1 MSANGAFSIRF
12 WIISRA
18 FKITF
23 YQLST
28 VKQKILKS
36 NPTGTP
42 RRTDLDSTLIL
53 RPYAEDQIVVNFHVT
68 FTCFFDIILLI
79 EKFTSFP
86 RTFFDVM
93 SMVEKSKLLSRTFID
108 VISLVK
114 KNSCVSTYFFR
125 CNFDGRKIHVVLYD
139 FFDETSTRKNSTPL
153 LVKLQANENIRGR
166 FPLLVTLKNW
176 LSLNFSSKS
185 PCL

>member
-12 WIISRA
+12 WIISST

-86 RTFFDVM
+86 RTFFWRDVDGWKIQVAFTYFYWCDFSGQKKLM
-93 SMVEKSKLLSRTFID
+93 LFPLTFFDVILMVEKSTLFSIISSTKLRRAKIRRRFWLNCKLMKTFED
-108 VISLVK
+108 VFL
-114 KNSCVSTYFFR
+114 C
-125 CNFDGRKIHVVLYD
+125 
-139 FFDETSTRKNSTPL
+139 
-153 LVKLQANENIRGR
+153 
-166 FPLLVTLKNW
+166 
-176 LSLNFSSKS
+176 
-185 PCL
+185 

>member
-53 RPYAEDQIVVNFHVT
+53 RPYAEDQIVVNFHVPV
-68 FTCFFDIILLI
+68 TCFFDIILLI
-79 EKFTSFP
+79 EKSTSFP

-93 SMVEKSKLLSRTFID
+93 SMVEKSKLLPHTFID

-114 KNSCVSTYFFR
+114 KLMLFPLTFFDVILMVEKSTLFSYS
-125 CNFDGRKIHVVLYD
+125 
-139 FFDETSTRKNSTPL
+139 FFDETSTGKNSTSL
-153 LVKLQANENIRGR
+153 RSFSFVSYFKKL
-166 FPLLVTLKNW
+166 TLFK
-176 LSLNFSSKS
+176 LFK
-185 PCL
+185 